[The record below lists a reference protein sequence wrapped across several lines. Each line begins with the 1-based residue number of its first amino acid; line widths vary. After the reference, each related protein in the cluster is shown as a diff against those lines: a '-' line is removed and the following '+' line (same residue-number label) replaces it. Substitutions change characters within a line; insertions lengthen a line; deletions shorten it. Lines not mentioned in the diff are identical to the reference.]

1 MPNHF
6 KVRQL
11 EGFVAAA
18 ETGSFTQ
25 AAARL
30 AMTPPAFTQ
39 LIRELEG
46 TAGVVL
52 FERTTRRVAL
62 TEAGQQLLMSVRRP
76 LEDLSQAYG
85 DMMDLAGGRK
95 GRVAFSVLH
104 SLAFGIGTA
113 TLGKFRVSH
122 ADISVQM
129 IEDQNDILIERVLN
143 RDVDFGL
150 GMYTEKNDL
159 LDFEPLM
166 EDELVLVLP
175 NDHAL
180 LDQDVVPWDTLA
192 RYPLILLPA
201 KSSVRRLVDAGLVVQ
216 NAPRAAVQEIV
227 SMVTAVNLVA
237 GGLGLTVL
245 PELSL
250 TSLKTD
256 GITFRRIGPPAP
268 RRKIGIIRRANRP
281 ISRSDEAFT
290 AQLREVIRE
299 FTGSGTTVSP
309 RI

>member
-6 KVRQL
+6 KIRQL

-46 TAGVVL
+46 FIGVTL
-52 FERTTRRVAL
+52 FERTTRRVEL

-85 DMMDLAGGRK
+85 DMMDLAGGKK

-104 SLAFGIGTA
+104 SLAFGIGTR
-113 TLGKFRVSH
+113 TLGKFRVTH
-122 ADISVQM
+122 ADITVQM
-129 IEDQNDILIERVLN
+129 IEDQNEVLIERVLN

-150 GMYTEKNDL
+150 GMYTDKNDL
-159 LDFEPLM
+159 LVFEPLM
-166 EDELVLVLP
+166 EDELVVVLP
-175 NDHAL
+175 NDHQL
-180 LDQDVVPWDTLA
+180 SDQEVVAWDTLA
-192 RYPLILLPA
+192 RYPLILLPK
-201 KSSVRRLVDAGLVVQ
+201 KSSVRRLVEAGLVVQ
-216 NAPRAAVQEIV
+216 NAPRAAVHEVV

-237 GGLGLTVL
+237 GGLGLAVL

-250 TSLKTD
+250 PSLKTE
-256 GITFRRIGPPAP
+256 GVTFRRVGPPAP

-281 ISRSDEAFT
+281 ISPSDHALT
-290 AQLREVIRE
+290 ALLREVIAE
-299 FTGSGTTVSP
+299 FAPSGASV
-309 RI
+309 